1 MRNIVAHRPYNQSFG
16 KLKARCRF
24 WGLTPDLAYSEVL
37 EGIWVMSSLR
47 SNAFSMGGN
56 ITPTR
61 VIIVGD
67 EGVKKLGINDGLWP
81 SKSQPYLTK
90 YFRFHFSY

>member
-1 MRNIVAHRPYNQSFG
+1 
-16 KLKARCRF
+16 
-24 WGLTPDLAYSEVL
+24 
-37 EGIWVMSSLR
+37 MSSLR

-81 SKSQPYLTK
+81 SESQPYLTK